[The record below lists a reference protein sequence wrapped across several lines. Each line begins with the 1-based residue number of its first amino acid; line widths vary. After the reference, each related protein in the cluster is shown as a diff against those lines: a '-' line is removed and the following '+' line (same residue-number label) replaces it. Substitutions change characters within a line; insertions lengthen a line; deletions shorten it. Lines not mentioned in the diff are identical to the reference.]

1 MWSNLISTLFP
12 SSDWKLG
19 NNIGDSYTTGQ
30 ITGMLIVLA
39 YLIATIFYVIYIA
52 FSFYFCYQFGDSFP
66 IGSN

>member
-1 MWSNLISTLFP
+1 
-12 SSDWKLG
+12 
-19 NNIGDSYTTGQ
+19 
-30 ITGMLIVLA
+30 MLIVLA